1 MKGLSMSTTILKCA
15 APLALALGIALP
27 AGAQHLYNI
36 DSAHSSAQFS
46 VVHLAI
52 SKVNGEFR
60 KVSGTVYFDAND
72 PSKDKIDAV
81 VDTTTVSTREDKR
94 DEHLKSDAFFDV
106 AKYPT
111 MTFKSTSA
119 SKEGGKLLVNG
130 DLTLHGVTKPVTLE
144 VEGPSAE
151 IKDPF
156 GNLKV
161 GASAST
167 KINRKDF
174 GLTWNKALDGGGV
187 MVGDEVTINIDV
199 ELARKP

>member
-1 MKGLSMSTTILKCA
+1 MSKGFLKSVG
-15 APLALALGIALP
+15 PMALIFGGALTAD
-27 AGAQHLYNI
+27 AQHLYNI
-36 DSAHSSAQFS
+36 DTAHSSAQFS

-60 KVSGTVYFDAND
+60 KVSGTVYFDAAKPEN
-72 PSKDKIDAV
+72 DKIDAV

-106 AKYPT
+106 AKFPT

-119 SKEGGKLLVNG
+119 SKQGDKLLVVG

-151 IKDPF
+151 IKDPY
-156 GNLKV
+156 GNFKV

-174 GLTWNKALDGGGV
+174 GLVWNKTLDGGAL
-187 MVGDEVTINIDV
+187 MVGEEVTITIDV

>member
-1 MKGLSMSTTILKCA
+1 MIFAGSC
-15 APLALALGIALP
+15 LP
-27 AGAQHLYNI
+27 VAAQHLYTI
-36 DSAHSSAQFS
+36 DSAHSSADFS
-46 VVHLAI
+46 VVHMMI

-60 KVSGTVYFDAND
+60 KVSGTVYFDPAKPEN
-72 PSKDKIDAV
+72 DKIDTV
-81 VDTTTVSTREDKR
+81 IDTASVYTHEDKR
-94 DEHLKSDAFFDV
+94 DDHLKSDAFFDV
-106 AKYPT
+106 AKFPT

-119 SKEGGKLLVNG
+119 TKQGGKLLVTG

-151 IKDPF
+151 IKDPM

-174 GLTWNKALDGGGV
+174 GLVWNKTMDGGGAIV
-187 MVGDEVTINIDV
+187 SDEVTINIDV

>member
-1 MKGLSMSTTILKCA
+1 MSHRFFALVLA
-15 APLALALGIALP
+15 AALP
-27 AGAQHLYNI
+27 AGAQHLYKI
-36 DSAHSSAQFS
+36 DTAHSSAQFS

-60 KVSGTVYFDAND
+60 KVSGTVYFDPAN
-72 PSKDKIDAV
+72 PANDKIDAV

-94 DEHLKSDAFFDV
+94 DDHLKSDAFFDV

-119 SKEGGKLLVNG
+119 TKQGDKLLVTG

-151 IKDPF
+151 IKDPM

-161 GASAST
+161 GASASA

-174 GLTWNKALDGGGV
+174 GLTWNKTLDGGGV

-199 ELARKP
+199 ELSRKP